1 MDEIIKL
8 ITPELLDSM
17 TYGDEVEINEQ
28 YSLNHYIAEDIITLV
43 LTEEWEEVATV
54 LRNDD
59 GTILLEMHNL

>member
-1 MDEIIKL
+1 MNEIIKL

>member
-1 MDEIIKL
+1 
-8 ITPELLDSM
+8 M

-28 YSLNHYIAEDIITLV
+28 YSLNHHSEEDVITLV

-59 GTILLEMHNL
+59 GTILLEMCN

>member
-28 YSLNHYIAEDIITLV
+28 YTINHHTEEDVITLV
-43 LTEEWEEVATV
+43 LTEEWEEVATI

-59 GTILLEMHNL
+59 GTILLEMCN

>member
-59 GTILLEMHNL
+59 GTILLEMHN